1 MPAFTFEK
9 ISSPVR
15 STMTRVSINQTSKPS
30 QSKPAQAK
38 QVSVKSSRG
47 LIVQM
52 LDRFAANRL
61 QQSQSDADTAPPRKR
76 PPPD

>member
-15 STMTRVSINQTSKPS
+15 STTQGVAITPTSK
-30 QSKPAQAK
+30 QVVAK
-38 QVSVKSSRG
+38 KSRG

-52 LDRFAANRL
+52 LDRFALNRL
-61 QQSQSDADTAPPRKR
+61 RQDQGDADLASPRHR